1 MCVFQPGPIVLAAA
15 LLAAGFPSLEP
26 VSKPNVASGFSRTS
40 RVLKPLLEY
49 PAAPVPSEAGDRR
62 LPAIVINDNRRPAGT
77 LANGVLTLDLRAS
90 VGLWRPEAD
99 GGPALSVEAFGEGSS
114 PLSVPAPLIRV
125 PEGTEI
131 AARLRNELTSAMRV
145 HGLCERG
152 GSACPPLDVP
162 AGESRQVRFKTGPAG
177 TYHYWAT
184 STGMPLVFR
193 AVGDTQ
199 LSGAF
204 VVDPVGTT
212 LNAERIFVITD
223 WTALTLGQLKQIA
236 GATDPGVAFLALN
249 PKFTFLMNGLSW
261 PHSERL
267 TYRLAEKVRW
277 RVLNLSTQAH
287 TMHMHGFYFEVDS
300 LGDGLREHSFA
311 PGQRDRVVTQLMQ
324 PGATMAMTWTP
335 ERVGNWLF
343 HCHIKAHV
351 APELRLGGPPAAHAS
366 HHAGHDAS
374 AGMAGMILG
383 VTVLGP
389 EEKTGEWTSAP
400 RRMTLEMHAEPKRFG
415 NAPAFGFVLAEP
427 GEQPIDRVPVPGPTL
442 ILERGEPVEITLLNR
457 LPEGT
462 AIHWHGME
470 LESYYDGVHGFSG
483 AGRRVTPLIEPGGSF
498 VVRFTPPRTGTF
510 MYHTHLHDNRQLT
523 SGLYGAM
530 LVVDPGET
538 FDESTDHVFVMG
550 RDGPDPKAPAV
561 LNGLRDPQVVWKAGE
576 RHRVRLINITPSDI
590 FSVTLQS
597 NQGPVTWRPLTK
609 DGAPVPPAR
618 CEPRPAKQLIGAGET
633 YDFEY
638 EAPAG
643 RHNLWLEVRSPGG
656 KWQTQG
662 HVIVK

>member
-1 MCVFQPGPIVLAAA
+1 MSVFHPGSIVFIAAA
-15 LLAAGFPSLEP
+15 LLAADATP
-26 VSKPNVASGFSRTS
+26 RTQ
-40 RVLKPLLEY
+40 LM
-49 PAAPVPSEAGDRR
+49 AAAPSEARDAT
-62 LPAIVINDNRRPAGT
+62 LPAVAVNDNRHPAGT
-77 LANGVLTLDLRAS
+77 LENDTLTLNLRANA
-90 VGLWRPEAD
+90 GLWRPEGD
-99 GGPALSVEAFGEGSS
+99 SGPALRIEAFGEGTS
-114 PLSVPAPLIRV
+114 PLSIPAPLIRV

-131 AARLRNELTSAMRV
+131 AASVRNELTAPMRV

-152 GSACPPLDVP
+152 AGACAPIDVP
-162 AGESRQVRFKTGPAG
+162 AGETRQVRFKAGVAG

-184 STGMPLVFR
+184 STGMPLSFR

-204 VVDPVGTT
+204 VVDPKGTCPDGD
-212 LNAERIFVITD
+212 RIFVVTD
-223 WTALTLGQLKQIA
+223 WTNLTLDQLKQVA
-236 GATDPGVAFLALN
+236 RATDPGVAFLALD

-267 TYRLAEKVRW
+267 KYQLSETVRW
-277 RVLNLSTQAH
+277 RVVNLSTQAH

-300 LGDGLREHSFA
+300 LGDGLRGQSF
-311 PGQRDRVVTQLMQ
+311 PSGQRQRVVTQLMQ

-351 APELRLGGPPAAHAS
+351 SPELRLGGAPGP
-366 HHAGHDAS
+366 HAGHAAHDAS

-389 EEKTGEWTSAP
+389 EGSAGDEAERSP
-400 RRMTLEMHAEPKRFG
+400 APSRKLTLEMQAEPKRFG
-415 NAPAFGFVLAEP
+415 DAPAYGFVLKEAGDP
-427 GEQPIDRVPVPGPTL
+427 PPIDRVPVPGPAL
-442 ILERGEPVEITLLNR
+442 ILKRDEPVEITLVNR

-483 AGRRVTPLIEPGGSF
+483 TGRRVTPLIEPGGSF

-530 LVVDPGET
+530 LVVEPDET

-550 RDGPDPKAPAV
+550 RDGPQPGAPAV
-561 LNGLRDPQVVWKAGE
+561 LNGHRGPQVLWKAGA

-590 FSVTLQS
+590 FSVTLQT
-597 NQGPVTWRPLTK
+597 NEGPVTWHPLTK
-609 DGAPVPPAR
+609 DGAPLPADR
-618 CEPRPAKQLIGAGET
+618 CQPGPAKQLIGAGET

-638 EAPAG
+638 QAPAG
-643 RHNLWLEVRSPGG
+643 RQTLWLEVRSPGG